1 MCIDIV
7 GMGGGGLGSG
17 MSVAV
22 VFVVQR
28 ADNLNGMSTRF
39 AGSND
44 GDERWDYSV
53 PVWWGPSD
61 GGDVR
66 VQLMCSCANGV
77 FVIPLAARYST

>member
-7 GMGGGGLGSG
+7 GMGKGGGGGGLGSG
-17 MSVAV
+17 MPVAV

-39 AGSND
+39 AGSNG

-61 GGDVR
+61 GGDVC
-66 VQLMCSCANGV
+66 VCVCVCS
-77 FVIPLAARYST
+77 